1 MANKTSPL
9 LPDVTLLLAGV
20 GENIR
25 LARLRRHLSVYQVSE
40 RAGMSLPT
48 LRAVERGQAGVT
60 IGAYASVL
68 RVLGLEKD
76 LAVIAATD
84 MIWVFNDQVETSTP
98 ITAPKNRSLVMR

>member
-1 MANKTSPL
+1 MPQKTALL
-9 LPDVTLLLAGV
+9 LPDVSALLAAD

-25 LARLRRHLSVYQVSE
+25 LARRRRLSVCQVAE

-48 LRAVERGQAGVT
+48 LRAVERGQSGVT

-76 LAVIAATD
+76 LAHLAEIGRAHV
-84 MIWVFNDQVETSTP
+84 
-98 ITAPKNRSLVMR
+98 

>member
-1 MANKTSPL
+1 MPQKTALL
-9 LPDVTLLLAGV
+9 LPDVSALLAAD

-25 LARLRRHLSVYQVSE
+25 LARRRRRLSVYQVAE

-48 LRAVERGQAGVT
+48 LRAVERGQSGVT

-76 LAVIAATD
+76 LAHLAATD
-84 MIWVFNDQVETSTP
+84 PLGRRLQDAQLTP
-98 ITAPKNRSLVMR
+98 AAKPRTRKAG

>member
-1 MANKTSPL
+1 MPQKTALL
-9 LPDVTLLLAGV
+9 LPDVSALLAAV

-25 LARLRRHLSVYQVSE
+25 LARRRLSVYQVAE

-48 LRAVERGQAGVT
+48 LRAVERGQSGVT

-76 LAVIAATD
+76 LAHLAATD
-84 MIWVFNDQVETSTP
+84 PLGQRLQD
-98 ITAPKNRSLVMR
+98 A